1 MFDGGDLAAAA
12 DRPHSSRGGVMK
24 SERHSHLIMALLV
37 AAATVAVT
45 TAAAARDF
53 SDEVRA
59 FIAEDAP
66 VILIRDVRIV
76 DGTGAAA
83 IDGQDILLAGGRIAA
98 IGATGTLD
106 APGDARIL
114 PLPGR
119 TVLPGLV
126 MLHEHLYYTSND
138 SDHFMVTQQSV
149 MFPRLYLAAGVTT
162 ARTAGSVEPYTDLN
176 VKREI
181 DAGRLAGPDFD
192 ITGPYLEGAPA
203 AVLQLYPLRSA
214 REARDLVAYWANLGA
229 TSFKAYMN
237 ITREALGAAIDEA
250 HKRGL
255 KVAGHI
261 CSVTFAEAAALGI
274 DSLEHGFAEATD
286 FYDWH
291 QPDTCQRGPRRS
303 QAFRELTPEDPGV
316 VKLIRALVE
325 ANVAITSTLV
335 VETRFNREYGWPP
348 EGALD
353 ALDVTARAAFLERR
367 ARALANPEAVAARA
381 QGTRV
386 QMALQKAFF
395 DAGGLL
401 VAGSDTTGGG
411 GTVAGYADHETI
423 ALLVAAGLSPLEAI
437 RVATLNGAVY
447 LGRAG
452 RIGTVAVGKEADL
465 MIVAGRPDEDIGDLA
480 KVELVFKDGVA
491 FDSAALFESA
501 RGTIG
506 APGN

>member
-1 MFDGGDLAAAA
+1 MHFSCLKFVLFVATAAFAA
-12 DRPHSSRGGVMK
+12 
-24 SERHSHLIMALLV
+24 
-37 AAATVAVT
+37 T
-45 TAAAARDF
+45 TAAAAQDF
-53 SDEVRA
+53 SGEVRA

-83 IDGQDILLAGGRIAA
+83 AQGQDILLAGGRIAA

-106 APGDARIL
+106 APEGARVL
-114 PLPGR
+114 PLAGR

-138 SDHFMVTQQSV
+138 RDHYIATQQSV

-176 VKREI
+176 IKREI

-192 ITGPYLEGAPA
+192 ITGPYLEGSPPLI
-203 AVLQLYPLRSA
+203 LQLYPLRSA
-214 REARDLVAYWANLGA
+214 KEARDLVIYWANLGA

-274 DSLEHGFAEATD
+274 DSLEHGFREATD

-291 QPDTCQRGPRRS
+291 QPDTCERGPRRS
-303 QAFRELTPEDPGV
+303 QAFRQLEPDDPRV
-316 VKLIRALVE
+316 VELIRALVE
-325 ANVAITSTLV
+325 ANVAITSTLAV
-335 VETRFNREYGWPP
+335 GTRFNREYGWPP

-353 ALDVTARAAFLERR
+353 ALDVTARATFLGRR

-381 QGTRV
+381 RRTRV

-401 VAGSDTTGGG
+401 VVGSDTTGGG
-411 GTVAGYADHETI
+411 GTVAGYADHEAI
-423 ALLVAAGLSPLEAI
+423 GLLVAAGLSPLEAI
-437 RVATLNGAVY
+437 RAATLNGAVY
-447 LGRAG
+447 LGRDG

-465 MIVAGRPDEDIGDLA
+465 MVVNGRPDEDIGDLG
-480 KVELVFKDGVA
+480 KVEMVFKDGIA

>member
-1 MFDGGDLAAAA
+1 MPLSWLKFVLFVAAAA
-12 DRPHSSRGGVMK
+12 F
-24 SERHSHLIMALLV
+24 A
-37 AAATVAVT
+37 T
-45 TAAAARDF
+45 TAAAAAQDF
-53 SDEVRA
+53 SDEVRG
-59 FIAEDAP
+59 FIAEDAA
-66 VILIRDVRIV
+66 VILIQGVRII

-83 IDGQDILLAGGRIAA
+83 VDSQDILLTEGRIAA
-98 IGATGTLD
+98 IGATGSLD
-106 APGDARIL
+106 VPEDAKVL
-114 PLPGR
+114 PLAGL

-138 SDHFMVTQQSV
+138 NDHFMATQQSV

-176 VKREI
+176 IKREI

-192 ITGPYLEGAPA
+192 ITGPYLEGSPPLI
-203 AVLQLYPLRSA
+203 LQLYPLRSA
-214 REARDLVAYWANLGA
+214 RDARDLVAYWADLGA

-237 ITREALGAAIDEA
+237 ITRDALGAAIIEA

-274 DSLEHGFAEATD
+274 DSLEHGFAQATD
-286 FYDWH
+286 FYNWH
-291 QPDTCQRGPRRS
+291 EPDTCERGPRRS
-303 QAFRELTPEDPGV
+303 QAFRALEPGDPGV
-316 VKLIRALVE
+316 VALIRTLVE
-325 ANVAITSTLV
+325 ANVAITSTLA
-335 VETRFNREYGWPP
+335 VETRFSQEYGWPP

-353 ALDVTARAAFLERR
+353 ALDATARATFLERR
-367 ARALANPEAVAARA
+367 ARALANPKAVAARA
-381 QGTRV
+381 QRTRV

-401 VAGSDTTGGG
+401 VVGSDTTGGG
-411 GTVAGYADHETI
+411 GTVAGYADHEAI
-423 ALLVAAGLSPLEAI
+423 ALLVEAGLSPLEAI

-447 LGRAG
+447 LGRDG

-465 MIVAGRPDEDIGDLA
+465 MVVAGRPDEDIGDLA
-480 KVELVFKDGVA
+480 KVEMVFKDGIA

-501 RGTIG
+501 RGTVG